1 VVFIAQVV
9 VLLALLQL
17 VALWVVVALV
27 IDFKQVQVL
36 LF

>member
-1 VVFIAQVV
+1 MVFVAQVV
-9 VLLALLQL
+9 VLLALAQL

-27 IDFKQVQVL
+27 IDFKQVLVL